1 MISEPKFRAGVSL
14 LALAFISSILIASCG
29 SIGSTTTPTGPS
41 ATPAPAPQ
49 PAPAPTPEPA
59 PEPAPA
65 PAPAPAPQPAPSPAP
80 PTAPRIANLTA
91 AFSGQKC
98 TRAADHLTGSALVVQ
113 FDFTDPNGDV
123 PGGQAMLNRSYNTGR
138 SEWYAAI
145 VGADAALT
153 GSSTAGHIEVDNEC
167 PLYDNNQ
174 TSVEAITLIDK
185 AGLTSNSLSVTMQR
199 PPGAP

>member
-1 MISEPKFRAGVSL
+1 MISERRFRARVLRLGLIASL
-14 LALAFISSILIASCG
+14 LAAGCG
-29 SIGSTTTPTGPS
+29 SIDSSTTPAAPSPTPSPV
-41 ATPAPAPQ
+41 PQ
-49 PAPAPTPEPA
+49 PAPAPA

-65 PAPAPAPQPAPSPAP
+65 PQPTPAPSSAP
-80 PTAPRIANLTA
+80 PTAPTISNLSA

-98 TRAADHLTGSALVVQ
+98 TRQADHLTGSALVVQ

-123 PGGQAMLNRSYNTGR
+123 PGGKVMLNRTYNTGR
-138 SEWYAAI
+138 SEWHASPVPGDAI
-145 VGADAALT
+145 LT
-153 GSSTAGHIEVDNEC
+153 GSGGAGHIEVDNEC

-174 TSVEAITLIDK
+174 TSVEAITLIDA